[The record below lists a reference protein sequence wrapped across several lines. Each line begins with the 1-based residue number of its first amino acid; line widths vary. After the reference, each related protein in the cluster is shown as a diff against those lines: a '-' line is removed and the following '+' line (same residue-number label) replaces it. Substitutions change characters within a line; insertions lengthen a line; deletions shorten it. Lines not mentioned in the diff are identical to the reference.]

1 MDDAPRP
8 EPARGAA
15 PSPGFLSG
23 GGETGERLRAFDWSA
38 HPLGAPEAWPAPLK
52 TLVGLMLN
60 AKQAM
65 FAAWGP
71 ERRMLYN
78 DAYAPICG
86 RRHPAALGARFY
98 DVWHDIV
105 DDVGPIL
112 ERAFAGEPTH
122 MDDIGF
128 VLHRNGFPEEAH
140 FSFSY
145 TPVRDEHGVVAGM
158 FCACTEITQQV
169 LAERRNVELLAASRN
184 RAAEL
189 QRWFD
194 HAPGFF
200 AMLRGPEHVFEMVN
214 PAFLRLVGRRRLIGR
229 PLLDAMPE
237 LRGQGFDALLE
248 RVRATGTPF
257 VGRDV
262 PVTLQR
268 EAGADGEQ
276 VRVDFVYEP
285 VFDGAGRVTGVFVQG
300 HDVTERHRAMQALRE
315 ADRRKDEFLATL
327 AHELRG
333 PLAPLTNSLRLV
345 ERGEPLS
352 GRGRD
357 ALRMATRQTVQL
369 RRLVDDLLDVGRIT
383 RGTIVL
389 RPERLDAVAVLRQAA
404 EAIRPDCAA
413 RRQAL
418 LVDAP
423 PAPAW
428 FDADPVRTA
437 QMLGN
442 LLRNAC
448 KFTPE
453 GGTLRLGATDLG
465 DRVEFRVTDDGI
477 GIEPDA
483 IERIFELFHQHEP
496 DAGHVHGGLGIG
508 LALVRRL
515 AALHGG
521 SVHATSEGRGR
532 GATFVLSLPRGR
544 PAG

>member
-1 MDDAPRP
+1 
-8 EPARGAA
+8 
-15 PSPGFLSG
+15 
-23 GGETGERLRAFDWSA
+23 
-38 HPLGAPEAWPAPLK
+38 
-52 TLVGLMLN
+52 
-60 AKQAM
+60 
-65 FAAWGP
+65 
-71 ERRMLYN
+71 
-78 DAYAPICG
+78 
-86 RRHPAALGARFY
+86 
-98 DVWHDIV
+98 
-105 DDVGPIL
+105 
-112 ERAFAGEPTH
+112 
-122 MDDIGF
+122 
-128 VLHRNGFPEEAH
+128 
-140 FSFSY
+140 
-145 TPVRDEHGVVAGM
+145 
-158 FCACTEITQQV
+158 
-169 LAERRNVELLAASRN
+169 
-184 RAAEL
+184 
-189 QRWFD
+189 
-194 HAPGFF
+194 
-200 AMLRGPEHVFEMVN
+200 
-214 PAFLRLVGRRRLIGR
+214 
-229 PLLDAMPE
+229 
-237 LRGQGFDALLE
+237 
-248 RVRATGTPF
+248 
-257 VGRDV
+257 
-262 PVTLQR
+262 
-268 EAGADGEQ
+268 
-276 VRVDFVYEP
+276 
-285 VFDGAGRVTGVFVQG
+285 
-300 HDVTERHRAMQALRE
+300 MQALRE

-423 PAPAW
+423 TAPAW